1 MKTPR
6 YPPRDSLKAVN
17 VPTQSGLNVQSE
29 LDLLY
34 SILPGTVISAA
45 DYFQTENI
53 AAAILPGSEQTI
65 ITAYGQNLLYPSEVY
80 VEGMPALS
88 VNGLDPSK
96 TALSIP

>member
-65 ITAYGQNLLYPSEVY
+65 ITAYGRIFY
-80 VEGMPALS
+80 
-88 VNGLDPSK
+88 
-96 TALSIP
+96 IPRKYMLKACPL